1 MKIHQGIFL
10 VIASKY
16 VIFCKDRNLT
26 FESYSFSDAR
36 NKVFYLQTPNIKK
49 QNVCLNKKV
58 IFVWLYKKWKIKIKR
73 NVCYKQKNC
82 DIICVEVIQ

>member
-26 FESYSFSDAR
+26 FESYSFGDAK
-36 NKVFYLQTPNIKK
+36 NKVFYLQTSNIKK
-49 QNVCLNKKV
+49 QNVCLN
-58 IFVWLYKKWKIKIKR
+58 IK
-73 NVCYKQKNC
+73 
-82 DIICVEVIQ
+82 